1 MSVAVKHSSARDAR
15 MLRTYEDLARTVV
28 AELYKPTENN
38 CQTWI
43 AIAGGPGSGKSTLA
57 AALVER
63 VNALCKT
70 GAGNDVAVCLPM
82 DGFHLSR
89 QQLQEIAE
97 KHGKDGVTFQS
108 LLSRRGSPW
117 TFDVDQLVSR
127 LNEAKIS
134 GEGIFPTYSRVK
146 SDPVWEPS
154 VRLEKYHQI
163 VFVEGNYLLNYDEEL
178 VEFPGQ
184 KEGKNLQDATK
195 WKQLQFLFDERWFIR
210 CESLEIQ
217 RERLISRHLET
228 WTEEKT
234 KMFGEGKCGG
244 AAKKADTNDV
254 LNAQFVELHRRW
266 ATREI
271 VSL

>member
-89 QQLQEIAE
+89 QQLQEIADTLWR
-97 KHGKDGVTFQS
+97 HLHSGK
-108 LLSRRGSPW
+108 
-117 TFDVDQLVSR
+117 
-127 LNEAKIS
+127 
-134 GEGIFPTYSRVK
+134 GIFDGSTVPANLHAFIGHAHPFSFLFFFFPFDTA
-146 SDPVWEPS
+146 
-154 VRLEKYHQI
+154 
-163 VFVEGNYLLNYDEEL
+163 L
-178 VEFPGQ
+178 VEP
-184 KEGKNLQDATK
+184 EA
-195 WKQLQFLFDERWFIR
+195 R
-210 CESLEIQ
+210 
-217 RERLISRHLET
+217 
-228 WTEEKT
+228 
-234 KMFGEGKCGG
+234 
-244 AAKKADTNDV
+244 
-254 LNAQFVELHRRW
+254 
-266 ATREI
+266 
-271 VSL
+271 